1 MYDKKNM
8 ITMIKNVRVTHM
20 LCALALLLAWYVL
33 KLFLLLAIYF
43 EDVVNAYVL
52 LRHVHILVEIK
63 MQKFSYQG

>member
-20 LCALALLLAWYVL
+20 LCALA
-33 KLFLLLAIYF
+33 LLAIYF